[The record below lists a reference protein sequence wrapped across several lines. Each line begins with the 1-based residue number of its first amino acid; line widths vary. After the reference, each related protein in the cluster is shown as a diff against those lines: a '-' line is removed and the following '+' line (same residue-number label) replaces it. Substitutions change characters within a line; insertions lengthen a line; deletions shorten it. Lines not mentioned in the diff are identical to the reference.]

1 MIQMIQIFIW
11 TAIIDIYLLLAIN
24 LMLSIYKR
32 IKDIQ
37 KISEKKKDRIL
48 LEEYTQIYNLSDLS
62 TSSLVKSVNT
72 RSDELIKRIKERYN
86 D

>member
-1 MIQMIQIFIW
+1 MTQIFIW

-24 LMLSIYKR
+24 LILSIYKR

-37 KISEKKKDRIL
+37 KIPEKKKDRIL
-48 LEEYTQIYNLSDLS
+48 LEEYTQIYNLSNLS
-62 TSSLVKSVNT
+62 TSSIAKSVNT
-72 RSDELIKRIKERYN
+72 RSDELMKRIKERYN

>member
-1 MIQMIQIFIW
+1 MTQILIW

-24 LMLSIYKR
+24 LTLSIYKR

-37 KISEKKKDRIL
+37 KIPEKKKDRIL
-48 LEEYTQIYNLSDLS
+48 LEEYKQIYNLSDLS
-62 TSSLVKSVNT
+62 TSSIAKSVNT
-72 RSDELIKRIKERYN
+72 RSDELMKRIEERYN

>member
-1 MIQMIQIFIW
+1 MIQIFIW
-11 TAIIDIYLLLAIN
+11 TTIIDIYLLLAIN
-24 LMLSIYKR
+24 LILSIYKR

-72 RSDELIKRIKERYN
+72 RSDELIKRIKERYT

>member
-1 MIQMIQIFIW
+1 MTQIFIW
-11 TAIIDIYLLLAIN
+11 TAIIDIFLLLAIN
-24 LMLSIYKR
+24 LTLSIYKR

-48 LEEYTQIYNLSDLS
+48 LEEYKQIYNLSDLS
-62 TSSLVKSVNT
+62 TSSIAKSVNT
-72 RSDELIKRIKERYN
+72 RSDELMKRIEERYN

>member
-1 MIQMIQIFIW
+1 MTQILIW

-24 LMLSIYKR
+24 LTLSIYKR

-37 KISEKKKDRIL
+37 KNSEKKKDRIL
-48 LEEYTQIYNLSDLS
+48 LEEYKQIYNLSDLS
-62 TSSLVKSVNT
+62 TSSIAKSVNT
-72 RSDELIKRIKERYN
+72 RSDELMKRIEERYN

>member
-1 MIQMIQIFIW
+1 MTQILIW

-24 LMLSIYKR
+24 LTLSIYKR

-37 KISEKKKDRIL
+37 KIPEKKKDRIL
-48 LEEYTQIYNLSDLS
+48 LEEYKQIYNLSDLS
-62 TSSLVKSVNT
+62 TSSIAKSVNT
-72 RSDELIKRIKERYN
+72 RSDELMKRIEKRYN

>member
-1 MIQMIQIFIW
+1 MTQIFIW

-24 LMLSIYKR
+24 LILSIYKR

-37 KISEKKKDRIL
+37 KISEKKKDKIL
-48 LEEYTQIYNLSDLS
+48 LEEYKQIYNLSDLS
-62 TSSLVKSVNT
+62 TSSIAKSVNT
-72 RSDELIKRIKERYN
+72 RSDELMERIEERYN

>member
-1 MIQMIQIFIW
+1 MTQIFIW

-24 LMLSIYKR
+24 LILSIYKR

-37 KISEKKKDRIL
+37 KISEKKKDKIL
-48 LEEYTQIYNLSDLS
+48 LEEYTQIYNLNDLS
-62 TSSLVKSVNT
+62 DSSIVKSVNA
-72 RSDELIKRIKERYN
+72 RSDELMKRIKERYN

>member
-1 MIQMIQIFIW
+1 MTQILIW
-11 TAIIDIYLLLAIN
+11 TAIIDIYLLLTIN
-24 LMLSIYKR
+24 LTLSIYKR

-48 LEEYTQIYNLSDLS
+48 LEEYKQIYNLSDLS
-62 TSSLVKSVNT
+62 TSSIAKSVNA
-72 RSDELIKRIKERYN
+72 RSDELMKRIKERYN

>member
-1 MIQMIQIFIW
+1 MIQIFIL

-24 LMLSIYKR
+24 LILSIYKR

-37 KISEKKKDRIL
+37 KISEKKKDKIL
-48 LEEYTQIYNLSDLS
+48 LEEYKQIYNLSDLS
-62 TSSLVKSVNT
+62 TSSIAKSVNT
-72 RSDELIKRIKERYN
+72 RSDELMERIEERYN

>member
-1 MIQMIQIFIW
+1 MTQILIW

-24 LMLSIYKR
+24 LTLSIYKR

-48 LEEYTQIYNLSDLS
+48 LEEYKQIYNLSDLS
-62 TSSLVKSVNT
+62 TSSIAKSVNT
-72 RSDELIKRIKERYN
+72 RSDELMKRIEERYN

>member
-1 MIQMIQIFIW
+1 MTQILIW

-24 LMLSIYKR
+24 LTLSIYKR

-37 KISEKKKDRIL
+37 KIPEKKKDRIL
-48 LEEYTQIYNLSDLS
+48 LEEYKQIYDLSDLS
-62 TSSLVKSVNT
+62 TSSIAKSVNT
-72 RSDELIKRIKERYN
+72 RSDELMKRIEERYN

>member
-1 MIQMIQIFIW
+1 MTQIFIW

-24 LMLSIYKR
+24 LILSIYKR

-37 KISEKKKDRIL
+37 KISEKKKDKIL
-48 LEEYTQIYNLSDLS
+48 LEEYAQIYNLNDLS
-62 TSSLVKSVNT
+62 DSSIVKSVNA
-72 RSDELIKRIKERYN
+72 RSDELMKRIKERYN

>member
-1 MIQMIQIFIW
+1 MIQIFIW

-24 LMLSIYKR
+24 LILSIYKR

-37 KISEKKKDRIL
+37 KISEKKKDKIL
-48 LEEYTQIYNLSDLS
+48 LEEYKQIYNLSDLS
-62 TSSLVKSVNT
+62 TSSIAKSVNT
-72 RSDELIKRIKERYN
+72 RSDELMERIEERYN

>member
-1 MIQMIQIFIW
+1 MTQIFIW

-24 LMLSIYKR
+24 LTLSIYKR

-48 LEEYTQIYNLSDLS
+48 LEEYKQIYNLSDLS
-62 TSSLVKSVNT
+62 TSSIAKSVNT
-72 RSDELIKRIKERYN
+72 RSDELMKIIEERYN